1 MNFSAAIRF
10 FDPYFRK
17 PWQVTTFAGVLI
29 LLLCLQAQFK
39 PLGDFGNY
47 WYGSKFLTQG
57 TFDLSIYDPFT
68 FNARIEGAGEKQVFL
83 NYTPIPPATAL
94 IYTPF
99 VIFEPALAKLIWN
112 LSTSALFLW
121 SLFRLFRFYRISF
134 RWVLLAVLVF
144 FFPIKSNIDQGQ
156 TYLLLFFL
164 LAEGW
169 MAYEREQ
176 YWKAIFFWMPGIV
189 LKIFPAFVLIY
200 ILLRRDFKT
209 AAWLV
214 ASVLAFCGLTML
226 FIAPEIWKYY
236 LTEVLMRIGDG
247 AINDP
252 YAHSYQS
259 LQVLLKNIFIP
270 DDLLNSDA
278 PFDSSSAYLVIYAF
292 MRGMVVFL
300 LITHLINQHTHLDKL
315 VITVLAALLLTGYG
329 STYSLIFL
337 MVIFPAIISRG
348 AFTRWNVMQLVLV
361 VFACSI
367 PVHLLTTAPLLWAF
381 PRLYALLFLFFVL
394 TLHTN
399 RIFPRPAW
407 IMGLFV
413 IVITFF
419 TSLHV
424 VKSQPGKWVSNA
436 QPLLNGAMDVSP
448 DLKLG
453 TVMLHTQARDVKGET
468 IQTYYTSM
476 LSTDTLPIHFTRHE
490 IRVNGRVFSFPKEQI
505 AGAYAGYEKDE
516 LTIYYLSDWM
526 RGPGFYALRVVRMP
540 ARGRGK

>member
-1 MNFSAAIRF
+1 MKFSAAIRF

-17 PWQVTTFAGVLI
+17 PWQVATVAGLLI
-29 LLLCLQAQFK
+29 LWLCIQAHVK
-39 PLGDFGNY
+39 PLGDFANY

-57 TFDLSIYDPFT
+57 TFDLGIYDPFT
-68 FNARIEGAGEKQVFL
+68 FNARVEGAGASNVFL

-94 IYTPF
+94 VYTPF
-99 VIFEPALAKLIWN
+99 VIFEPTLAKLIWN
-112 LSTSALFLW
+112 LITSALFIW
-121 SLFRLFRFYRISF
+121 GLFRLFRFYHISF
-134 RWVLLAVLVF
+134 RWILLALPVF

-209 AAWLV
+209 AALLV
-214 ASVLAFCGLTML
+214 ATVLTFCGLTTVL
-226 FIAPEIWKYY
+226 IAPEIWKYY

-270 DDLLNSDA
+270 DDLLNGDA

-292 MRGMVVFL
+292 MRGTVVFL

-315 VITVLAALLLTGYG
+315 VITILAALLLTGYG

-337 MVIFPAIISRG
+337 MMIFPAMISRG
-348 AFTRWNVMQLVLV
+348 VFSGWNVMQLLLV
-361 VFACSI
+361 CLACFI
-367 PVHLLTTAPLLWAF
+367 PVHLLATAPLAWAF
-381 PRLYALLFLFFVL
+381 PRLYLLLFLFFLL
-394 TLHTN
+394 TIHTN

-407 IMGLFV
+407 IMGLLV
-413 IVITFF
+413 IAITFF
-419 TSLHV
+419 SSLHV

-436 QPLLNGAMDVSP
+436 QPLLSGAMGVSY
-448 DLKLG
+448 DSKLG
-453 TVMLHTQARDVKGET
+453 TVMLHTQARDVRGEARHG
-468 IQTYYTSM
+468 YYTSI
-476 LSTDTLPIHFTRHE
+476 LHTDTLPVDFSRHE
-490 IRVNGRVFSFPKEQI
+490 IRVKGRVFSFPKEQV
-505 AGAYAGYEKDE
+505 AGAFAGYEGED
-516 LTIYYLSDWM
+516 LAIYYLSDWM
-526 RGPGFYALRVVRMP
+526 RGPGFYALRVMRMP
-540 ARGRGK
+540 AREREK